1 MALINP
7 SATTPAKAQYS
18 HRRRFELYRA
28 LAETLEA
35 KFTGASEYKAREDAK
50 GWYAA

>member
-1 MALINP
+1 MAFMTDYP
-7 SATTPAKAQYS
+7 GDDVRS

-28 LAETLEA
+28 LAETLGA
-35 KFTGASEYKAREDAK
+35 KFAAEDVTERQDLK